1 MPARRMAL
9 SACALVICCTAA
21 AADGSVGLT
30 ITDRLGRALPAAF
43 SLPGRDGRVAVTS
56 AAPDKPVQVPAGAWR
71 IVPSADARLARDI
84 SVADGQKL
92 DVAIKAADG
101 VWVLADPDYQADA
114 EWIL

>member
-43 SLPGRDGRVAVTS
+43 SIAGADGKVAVTS
-56 AAPDKPVQVPAGAWR
+56 VAPDKPVQVPAGAWR
-71 IVPSADARLARDI
+71 IVPSAGARLARDI
-84 SVADGQKL
+84 SGADGQKL
-92 DVAIKAADG
+92 DVAIKAAAG
-101 VWVLADPDYQADA
+101 AWVVAGP
-114 EWIL
+114 